1 VKSGTLPANAAELTE
16 FLMSN
21 PREWPEEVRSKA
33 GLEAFLN
40 TYGTTVAAN
49 DPTIQAQIK
58 EQSASQLVEFLKA
71 AKDGDGLGVGRGNGS
86 AAPWASASDIL
97 AGRRPEK
104 MGLYNKSAPGAALDK
119 EPIAENLSAFFRT
132 IWHNTYKDDP
142 NVIHARQAIRN
153 AMSERVPA
161 DGGFLVPELLRS
173 DLLRIALETAIVRP
187 RARIIPMET
196 LRVPYPGVD
205 DTSHVSNVYGGVT
218 WNWTEEAASLS
229 ASQPS
234 FLRVVLEAKK
244 LTLYTEV
251 PNELLADA
259 IATFQ
264 QFISEAFP
272 EALAFGEDDAFIN
285 GSGQGEPQ
293 GYLNSPCAITGGPNS
308 NARQVSG
315 HVNLADIAWMFPR
328 MLPASYNR
336 AIWVCS
342 PGVLTDLLQLVLVAS
357 TSQGVASPT
366 PVAPA
371 LWLSSMGGVTSIHG
385 GPTWQLL
392 GRPLYV
398 TEKHPALGTTG
409 DLAFFDPGYY
419 LLGDRQTMQ
428 ATSSEHYKFQNDLTA
443 IRVIE
448 RVDGRTW
455 TQSAITAKNGTDLIT
470 PVVILK

>member
-1 VKSGTLPANAAELTE
+1 MKSGTLPANAAELTE

-21 PREWPEEVRSKA
+21 PRDWPEEVRSKE
-33 GLEAFLN
+33 GLAAFLN
-40 TYGTTVAAN
+40 KYGTNLAAT
-49 DPTIQAQIK
+49 DPDIQKQVK
-58 EQSASQLVEFLKA
+58 EQAASQLVDFLKA
-71 AKDGDGLGVGRGNGS
+71 ARDGEGLGIGRNNGG
-86 AAPWASASDIL
+86 ATPWASASDIL
-97 AGRRPEK
+97 AGRKPDR
-104 MGLYNKSAPGAALDK
+104 MGLYNRAAPGATLDK
-119 EPIAENLSAFFRT
+119 EPIAENLSSFFRT

-142 NVIHARQAIRN
+142 NVIKARQAIRN

-161 DGGFLVPELLRS
+161 DGGFLVPETLRS

-293 GYLNSPCAITGGPNS
+293 GYLNSPCAITVNRGTPS
-308 NARQVSG
+308 
-315 HVNLADIAWMFPR
+315 HVTFPDIAAMFPK

-336 AIWVCS
+336 GIWVCS
-342 PGVLTDLLQLVLVAS
+342 PGVIADLLQLVLVNPPGA
-357 TSQGVASPT
+357 TAGTA
-366 PVAPA
+366 VAPA
-371 LWLSSMGGVTSIHG
+371 LWLTANAGVTSVHG
-385 GPTWQLL
+385 APTWSLL
-392 GRPLYV
+392 GRPLFV
-398 TEKHPALGTTG
+398 SEKHPALGSQG
-409 DLAFFDPGYY
+409 DLVFFDPGYY

-428 ATSSEHYKFQNDLTA
+428 ATSSEHYKYQNDLTA

-455 TQSAITAKNGTDLIT
+455 TQSAITAKNGTDTIS
-470 PVVILK
+470 PVVILH

>member
-1 VKSGTLPANAAELTE
+1 MRSGVLPANSAELTE
-16 FLMSN
+16 FLLSD
-21 PREWPEEVRSKA
+21 PKTWPTEYRSKV
-33 GLEAFLN
+33 GLNRLIN
-40 TYGTTVAAN
+40 SYSDGLRAN
-49 DPTIQAQIK
+49 DPGLQAQVK
-58 EQSASQLVEFLKA
+58 EQMGSVLMEFLKDNR
-71 AKDGDGLGVGRGNGS
+71 DGDAARRHGPGVPLDMTPAGILNGQKT
-86 AAPWASASDIL
+86 P
-97 AGRRPEK
+97 RF
-104 MGLYNKSAPGAALDK
+104 GLYNKRAPGASLDK
-119 EPIAENLSAFFRT
+119 EPGWGSDISAFFRT

-142 NVIHARQAIRN
+142 GVIKARQTIRN

-161 DGGFLVPELLRS
+161 DGGFLVPEVLRS
-173 DLLRIALETAIVRP
+173 DLLRVALETAIVRS

-293 GYLNSPCAITGGPNS
+293 GYLNSPCAISVTRATAS
-308 NARQVSG
+308 KVQF
-315 HVNLADIAWMFPR
+315 ADIAAMFPK

-342 PGVLTDLLQLVLVAS
+342 PGVIAQLLQLVLS
-357 TSQGVASPT
+357 TGNATIPV
-366 PVAPA
+366 VAPP
-371 LWLSSMGGVTSIHG
+371 LWLTSTGGSPSAFG
-385 GPTWQLL
+385 APTWQLL

-398 TEKHPALGTTG
+398 TEKHPALGATG
-409 DLAFFDPGYY
+409 DLAYFDPGYY
-419 LLGDRQTMQ
+419 LLGDRQVMQ

-455 TQSAITAKNGTDLIT
+455 TQSPITAKNGTDLLS
-470 PVVILK
+470 PVVVLQ